1 MPFESII
8 NTIENGISKIILN
21 RPEVLNSFNKK
32 MAKEFQQALIEANEN
47 KSIRA
52 ILVTGGGKAFCAGQ
66 DLLEAA
72 PPGEDLADLGKII
85 DECYNP
91 IIKLLR
97 SIEKPIVCAVN
108 GIAAGAGANI
118 ALACDIVVAAESAA
132 FLQAFSKIG
141 LVPDSGG
148 TYFLP
153 RLIGLP
159 RAAALMILGEKIS
172 ANDAMKMGMIYK
184 VFPDAD
190 LETESSKLTATLAA
204 MPTKALGLTKKAL
217 NQSFN
222 NNLNQQLDLEKALQV
237 EAGNTHDYKEGVAAF
252 LEKRKPVFKGE

>member
-8 NTIENGISKIILN
+8 NIIENGISKIILN

-47 KSIRA
+47 KTIRA
-52 ILVTGGGKAFCAGQ
+52 ILITGSGKAFCAGQ

-118 ALACDIVVAAESAA
+118 ALACDIVVAAESTA

-153 RLIGLP
+153 RLVGLP
-159 RAAALMILGEKIS
+159 RAAALMMLGEKIS
-172 ANDAMKMGMIYK
+172 ALDAVTMGMIYK

-190 LETESSKLTATLAA
+190 LENESLKLTAKLAA
-204 MPTKALGLTKKAL
+204 LPTKALGLTKKAL

>member
-21 RPEVLNSFNKK
+21 RPEVLNSFNNK
-32 MAKEFQQALIEANEN
+32 MANELRQALIEANEG
-47 KSIRA
+47 KAIRA
-52 ILVTGGGKAFCAGQ
+52 ILITGSGKAFCAGQ

-118 ALACDIVVAAESAA
+118 ALACDIVVAAENAA

-159 RAAALMILGEKIS
+159 RAAALMMLGEKIS

-190 LETESSKLTATLAA
+190 LETESLKLTAKLAA
-204 MPTKALGLTKKAL
+204 LPTKALGLTKKAL
-217 NQSFN
+217 NESFN
-222 NNLNQQLDLEKALQV
+222 NNLIQQLDLEKALQV
-237 EAGNTHDYKEGVAAF
+237 EAGKTHDYKEGVTAF
-252 LEKRKPVFKGE
+252 LEKMKPEFKGE